1 MPTVSISV
9 DDNSGEV
16 LRALQRQGEA
26 VLRTCGERARRYAG
40 QNVRTAGLHQTGE
53 LEGSFRTAQDKL
65 AVYIGTDNE
74 HAPFHELGTGHFN
87 TKHTGASYGVPAH
100 HFLKRAVME
109 HKSEYIKLIKEAL
122 SR

>member
-1 MPTVSISV
+1 MPAVNISV
-9 DDNSGEV
+9 TDNSGEV

-26 VLRTCGERARRYAG
+26 VLRNCGERARKYAEH
-40 QNVRTAGLHQTGE
+40 NVRAAGLHKTGE
-53 LEGSFRTAQDKL
+53 LEGSFRTAQDKMT
-65 AVYIGTDNE
+65 VYIGTDNE

-109 HKSEYIKLIKEAL
+109 HKSEYIRLIKEAL